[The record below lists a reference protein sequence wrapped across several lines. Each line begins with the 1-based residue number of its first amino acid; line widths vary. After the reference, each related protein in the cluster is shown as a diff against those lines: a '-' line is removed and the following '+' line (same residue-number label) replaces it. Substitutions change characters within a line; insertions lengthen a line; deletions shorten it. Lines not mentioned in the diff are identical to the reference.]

1 MEIID
6 KKITGKPFVKWAGG
20 KTQLLKQIDEHIPQS
35 FNKYIEPFIG
45 GGALYFHLN
54 HSDSIISDLN
64 QELII
69 TYNSVKENVEQLIIE
84 LNSIENSEENYY
96 RIRAL
101 ETEDLSEIERA
112 ARFIYMNKTCF
123 NGLYRVNKKGKFNV
137 PYGKRT
143 GPFIDE
149 KRLKECSKILS
160 KTTILH
166 SNYKDV
172 LDNHAQSGDLV
183 FLDPPYY
190 PVGEF
195 SDFKR
200 YTKEFFYHED
210 QVELRDQFINL
221 VEKGCHVLLTNS
233 NHPVVLELYK
243 DFEIVE
249 YQTKRMINKDASK
262 RKGVDII
269 VIGR

>member
-6 KKITGKPFVKWAGG
+6 KKIIGKPFVKWAGG
-20 KTQLLKQIDEHIPQS
+20 KTQLLQQIDEHIPES
-35 FNKYIEPFIG
+35 FNKYIEPFVG

-54 HSDSIISDLN
+54 HSNSIISDLN

-69 TYNSVKENVEQLIIE
+69 TYKSVKENVEQLITE

-112 ARFIYMNKTCF
+112 ARFIFLNKTCF

-143 GPFIDE
+143 GPFVDE
-149 KRLKECSKILS
+149 KRLKECSEILS
-160 KTTILH
+160 ETTILH

-172 LDNHAQSGDLV
+172 LETHAQTGDLV

-190 PVGEF
+190 PVGEY

-221 VEKGCHVLLTNS
+221 VEKGCHVILTNS
-233 NHPVVLELYK
+233 NHPVVLELYC
-243 DFEIVE
+243 DFEIIE